1 MQTYHRWIWQNP
13 NWPHWSFDPLAIQSS
28 LAQARQSI
36 GILLGKAE
44 VIGLEGLQP
53 QIVESLTQ
61 EALTTSLIEGE
72 KLNPQSVRSSIAR
85 RMGLDM
91 HGAPPHE
98 AGRHIEGLLDV
109 MQDAS
114 MNLNTPLTVE
124 RLCGWHAALFPT
136 GFSGLHKINVA
147 SVRTTKMEIVSGPI
161 GRQKV
166 HYEAP
171 PAEGLEE
178 QMQTFIAWF
187 NASHPKTGSKP
198 LDGLVRCAL
207 SHLWFETLH
216 PFDDGNGRIGRAIMQ
231 LALADEFG
239 LPGRMVTL
247 SRQIEAH
254 KSEYY
259 EKLERAQ
266 KSKTMDMT
274 NWMVWL
280 IEQLKQSVN
289 FAIQTM
295 DESLQRI
302 QFQARMASHVL
313 NERQQKTMKKL
324 LDAGPKNYLG
334 GMTTK
339 KHQNICQTSTPTAA
353 RDLIELEHLSLL
365 ARYGSGRAT
374 RYYPAI
380 EGWAEDQKNPPKTIS
395 NLEN

>member
-13 NWPHWSFDPLAIQSS
+13 DWPVWTYDSATIQSS
-28 LAQARQSI
+28 LAQARQSF
-36 GILLGKAE
+36 GVLLGKAE

-53 QIVESLTQ
+53 QIVETLTQ

-91 HGAPPHE
+91 HGAPPNE
-98 AGRHIEGLLDV
+98 AGRQIEGLLDV

-114 MNLNTPLTVE
+114 MNRDTPLTLE

-136 GFSGLHKINVA
+136 GFSGLHRINVA
-147 SVRTTKMEIVSGPI
+147 TVRSSKMEIVSGPL

-171 PAEGLEE
+171 SAEGLEE
-178 QMQTFIAWF
+178 QLQTFIVWF
-187 NASHPKTGSKP
+187 NATHPKTGSKP

-247 SRQIEAH
+247 SRQMESI
-254 KSEYY
+254 KSQYY
-259 EKLERAQ
+259 LELERAQ
-266 KSKTMDMT
+266 KSKTMDVSA
-274 NWMVWL
+274 WLVWL
-280 IEQLKQSVN
+280 VGQLKLSVD
-289 FAIQTM
+289 FAIRTL
-295 DESLQRI
+295 DDPLQRI
-302 QFQARMASHVL
+302 QFQARMAAHVL

-339 KHQNICQTSTPTAA
+339 KHKNICQTSTPTAA
-353 RDLIELEHLSLL
+353 RDLIELEHLGLL
-365 ARYGSGRAT
+365 VRYGLGRAT
-374 RYYPAI
+374 RYYLAI
-380 EGWAEDQKNPPKTIS
+380 EGWAETLPSTTMS
-395 NLEN
+395 S

>member
-13 NWPHWSFDPLAIQSS
+13 DWPVWTYDSATIQSS
-28 LAQARQSI
+28 LAQARQSF
-36 GILLGKAE
+36 GVLLGKAE

-53 QIVESLTQ
+53 QIVETLTQ

-91 HGAPPHE
+91 YGAPPNE

-114 MNLNTPLTVE
+114 MNRDTPLTLE

-136 GFSGLHKINVA
+136 GFSGLHRINVA
-147 SVRTTKMEIVSGPI
+147 TVRSSKMEIVSGPL

-171 PAEGLEE
+171 SAEGLEE
-178 QMQTFIAWF
+178 QLQTFIVWF
-187 NASHPKTGSKP
+187 NATHPKTGSKP

-247 SRQIEAH
+247 SRQMESI
-254 KSEYY
+254 KSQYY
-259 EKLERAQ
+259 LELERAQ
-266 KSKTMDMT
+266 KSKTMDVSA
-274 NWMVWL
+274 WLVWL
-280 IEQLKQSVN
+280 IGQLELSVD
-289 FAIQTM
+289 FAIRTL
-295 DESLQRI
+295 DDSLQRI

-353 RDLIELEHLSLL
+353 RDLIELENLGLL
-365 ARYGSGRAT
+365 VRYGSGRAT

-380 EGWAEDQKNPPKTIS
+380 EGWAEDQPKTMS
-395 NLEN
+395 N